1 MFIYQ
6 LSQGEQ
12 FAYYKRIKAA
22 LIVKGVY
29 TFENLETAMNSK
41 IQDVQELLRG

>member
-6 LSQGEQ
+6 LSRGEK

-22 LIVKGVY
+22 LIDEGVY

-41 IQDVQELLRG
+41 IQDIQDLLRG